1 MEPTQPESIVCT
13 GIPLLAQIARLR
25 FVRGHAL
32 LGTLGIHASQYH
44 LLALLAREDGLSQT
58 EIAAHLYIKASTLTV
73 MISRMIRA
81 DFIYRT
87 IDAQDARV
95 HRVHITEKGRA
106 VVKEADSRFA
116 QIEEE
121 TFASFDD
128 GERELFDQL
137 ASRIRDNLVK
147 ATQGEDSTCP
157 WC

>member
-1 MEPTQPESIVCT
+1 MESIQPESIACE

-32 LGTLGIHASQYH
+32 LGTLGIHPSQYH

-58 EIAAHLYIKASTLTV
+58 EIATHLYIKASTLTV
-73 MISRMIRA
+73 MVARMVRS
-81 DFIYRT
+81 DLIYRT

-95 HRVHITEKGRA
+95 HRVHITQKGRA
-106 VVKEADSRFA
+106 LIKEADSRFS

-128 GERELFDQL
+128 GERALFDQL

-147 ATQGEDSTCP
+147 AAQGEDSTCP